1 MADRTR
7 ETLGAF
13 LPPESEAKPEPEW
26 SPPEWPDECPAVG
39 MYPDVRYEDY
49 RAWPA
54 LNSSALKEAYHV
66 SAYRMKAAMD
76 GLLGG
81 DSPARKFGRAIHCR
95 LLEPEAF
102 KTRFLLAGKC
112 EAIIKS
118 GAREGEKCNKNA
130 GYYDGEKGKWYC
142 GSHEKQIDGAVEP
155 EDYVSLQEAANIE
168 RIVIA
173 VKSHQ
178 VVKLLR
184 LHGGCEVSFIYERD
198 GIACKGRA
206 DKLILDAPN
215 WPNTV
220 IDIKKCQSGKA
231 DEHSLQTSIRL
242 YGWDMQAFWYV
253 DGIERLTGKRPE
265 FNWIFVEDSEPF
277 DVRVVSLEREMYEVG
292 RCKVNGAFEIYKEAL
307 RTNQWPGYGNNFT
320 RLRPAEWE
328 IKRYGA

>member
-1 MADRTR
+1 MAPDPDTIKA
-7 ETLGAF
+7 L
-13 LPPESEAKPEPEW
+13 LPPTSEPVWEP
-26 SPPEWPDECPAVG
+26 PPWPDELAIPG
-39 MYPDVRYEDY
+39 MYPDVSYEDY
-49 RAWPA
+49 REWPA

-66 SAYRMKAAMD
+66 SAKRMRAALD
-76 GLLGG
+76 DLLGG
-81 DSPARKFGRAIHCR
+81 DSPARKFGRAVHCR
-95 LLEPEAF
+95 LLEPEAY
-102 KTRFLLAGKC
+102 KTRFLLAGTC
-112 EAIIKS
+112 EAIIKT
-118 GAREGEKCNKNA
+118 GARAGLKCGRNA
-130 GYYDGEKGKWYC
+130 GYYDGKAWYC
-142 GSHEKQIDGAVEP
+142 GSHEKKVDGAIEP

-184 LHGGCEVSFIYERD
+184 LHGGCEVSFVYERD

-215 WPNTV
+215 WPNTI
-220 IDIKKCQSGKA
+220 IDVKKCQSGKA
-231 DEHSLQTSIRL
+231 DEHSLQTSIRM

-292 RCKVNGAFEIYKEAL
+292 RCKVNGAFEIYKECL

-320 RLRPAEWE
+320 RLRPADWE
-328 IKRYGA
+328 MKRYGA